1 MLRSVSDV
9 DQNPVRVLPAEP
21 DDLLEPAKD
30 VLALVRAAGGS
41 HRAHE
46 ADDGRVVL
54 GQIDADDPVGAI
66 AVVAV
71 TDEPDANL
79 VKKVLFE
86 LVLESNF

>member
-1 MLRSVSDV
+1 M

-46 ADDGRVVL
+46 ADDAPVRG
-54 GQIDADDPVGAI
+54 GQTDPVDPVGAI

-79 VKKVLFE
+79 VKIVLFE
-86 LVLESNF
+86 LVLESNL